1 VREGGVKD
9 SIWAAFWMAEKDLR
23 VEFRRPYELL
33 SVLAF
38 AIGALLLAGILVP
51 GAYRSAPAIASAVIW
66 IILFFSAIL
75 LCTTSFIR
83 EAELGTLGGLRSLPC
98 SPLAI
103 LAGKVLS
110 AVILLFALEAVLLV
124 LAVPFLG
131 LHTAGS
137 PVLLGVVLILGA
149 LGLACAGSFVSGLAM
164 FAEGKTLIISLLL
177 LPVSLPVLVLGG
189 TATGRL
195 VGGGALA
202 GVTPEVTLLL
212 AYLLVVIAVMILTFG
227 VVLEE

>member
-1 VREGGVKD
+1 VRQGGVRD
-9 SIWAAFWMAEKDLR
+9 GIRAAFWMAEKDLR

-38 AIGALLLAGILVP
+38 AIGSLLLAGILVP
-51 GAYRSAPAIASAVIW
+51 GAYRSAPAVASAVIW

-75 LCTTSFIR
+75 LCTTSFLR
-83 EAELGTLGGLRSLPC
+83 EAERGTLGGLRSLPC

-110 AVILLFALEAVLLV
+110 AVLLLVALEAVLLL

-131 LHTAGS
+131 LPLPGS
-137 PVLLGVVLILGA
+137 MIPLSAVLLLGA
-149 LGLACAGSFVSGLAM
+149 FGLACSGSFVSGLAM

-195 VGGGALA
+195 VGSGTLA
-202 GVTPEVTLLL
+202 DVIPELTLLL
-212 AYLLVVIAVMILTFG
+212 AYLLVVIAVMILTFDF
-227 VVLEE
+227 VLEE